1 MSRRDLSNIG
11 MGNKAEYDTF
21 PHTRA
26 ALVNMRDLAL
36 NDQELDAV
44 AAIADKFDA
53 EDQAWIEAGFAMRR
67 AQDGRNVL
75 QHPATL
81 TGKKG
86 TTAHQPVRR
95 DFGIRGMCAALNM
108 TEGEF
113 YQARQRGEIGLPDVV
128 GSYDPRWS
136 VMALDRI
143 VVKRMPADANRI
155 TYPLEALQRAKRA
168 EGLMDEGGSHD

>member
-1 MSRRDLSNIG
+1 MSRRDLSMIG
-11 MGNKAEYDTF
+11 MGNKAEYEAF

-26 ALVNMRDLAL
+26 ALVNMRDFAL

-53 EDQAWIEAGFAMRR
+53 EDQAWVEAGFALRR
-67 AQDGRNVL
+67 AQDGRNVM

-86 TTAHQPVRR
+86 SISHQPVRR

-108 TEGEF
+108 TLDEF
-113 YQARQRGEIGLPDVV
+113 YQAQRRGEIGLPDVA
-128 GSYDPRWS
+128 GSYSPRWS

-143 VVKRMPADANRI
+143 VVKRMPANANRI

-168 EGLMDEGGSHD
+168 EGLLDEGGAR

>member
-1 MSRRDLSNIG
+1 MNRRDLSLIG

-86 TTAHQPVRR
+86 ATAHQPVRR

-108 TEGEF
+108 TEDEF
-113 YQARQRGEIGLPDVV
+113 YQAQRRGEIGLPDIP
-128 GSYDPRWS
+128 GSYSPRWS

-143 VVKRMPADANRI
+143 VRKRMPAGANRI
-155 TYPLEALQRAKRA
+155 TYPLEALQRAERA
-168 EGLMDEGGSHD
+168 EGRTNGGSHD